1 MLGRASA
8 AADRN
13 VVLIGSMSEPGLR
26 ERKKQ
31 ETRAALCRATLD
43 LALRDGYDAVTV
55 DAIAEAAHVSPRTFR
70 NYFSSKEDAV
80 LSLLADVEQQ
90 IADTFLDRP
99 VDEPVLDSLEAAA
112 INLLQSGPEVEK
124 ALAATRMITAHPAL
138 TAHAAAVHQRA
149 SQQVLDEIARR
160 LGRDA
165 DTDLLPRLIFHASRA
180 VTAGVWPATI
190 LTMLSTVWR
199 RSPGLIRS
207 GE

>member
-1 MLGRASA
+1 MT
-8 AADRN
+8 
-13 VVLIGSMSEPGLR
+13 EPGLR

-80 LSLLADVEQQ
+80 LSLLADVEQLH
-90 IADTFLDRP
+90 ADTFLDRP

-112 INLLQSGPEVEK
+112 INLLQSGPDVEK
-124 ALAATRMITAHPAL
+124 TMAATRMITEHPSL
-138 TAHAAAVHQRA
+138 TAHAAVVHRRT
-149 SQQVLDEIARR
+149 SQQVLEEIARR
-160 LGRDA
+160 LGRDP

-180 VTAGVWPATI
+180 VTASAVELLVHGTEPAEDP
-190 LTMLSTVWR
+190 SA
-199 RSPGLIRS
+199 LIRQGFS
-207 GE
+207 QLRDGLHPAGGSLMAAGF